1 MNKCKFCGSG
11 ELPTIK
17 QLRVIQI
24 NKKLTNIRLAT
35 LTELDKGLTSRI
47 MRGLNDTSVTNYFK
61 IKKAIEEY

>member
-11 ELPTIK
+11 PLPTIED
-17 QLRVIQI
+17 LRILQI
-24 NKKLTNIRLAT
+24 SKKLTNIQLAN
-35 LTELDKGLTSRI
+35 LTQLDKGLTSRI

>member
-1 MNKCKFCGSG
+1 MTKCKFCGAG

-17 QLRVIQI
+17 QLRLIQI
-24 NKKLTNIRLAT
+24 NKKLTNIQLAN

>member
-11 ELPTIK
+11 PLPTIK
-17 QLRVIQI
+17 ELRLLQI
-24 NKKLTNIRLAT
+24 SKKITNIQLAT

>member
-1 MNKCKFCGSG
+1 MNKCKFCGAG

-17 QLRVIQI
+17 QLRLIQV
-24 NKKLTNIRLAT
+24 NKKLTNIQLAT

-61 IKKAIEEY
+61 IKKAIEDY